1 VYVNGEVLQI
11 PAVPVANPVD
21 PTGCGDALRSGL
33 LFGIENGL
41 DWPTTGRLGSLMGAI
56 KIASQG
62 PQNHTP
68 SLPEIQT
75 AFKLAFGYSFQ

>member
-1 VYVNGEVLQI
+1 
-11 PAVPVANPVD
+11 
-21 PTGCGDALRSGL
+21 